1 MYGNPGPFSYTPR
14 DEEPR
19 GTSLQRTM
27 SRPTGK
33 SIYMQ
38 RKEYAETLNRQQ
50 DSLNA
55 RVEHLLTCELDG
67 QLLKTVEDCVAK
79 LRRLEAKGRL
89 WSQNMIMDIQG
100 PFLVLSD
107 IETKAEL
114 ESIPLSFI
122 TQTKFLE
129 DESEDSSLLILTV
142 QDRNKRVPQVFMFQ
156 CEETSGDIVKA
167 DLDKAVQRGG
177 GIDPEPFKDHTD
189 IRSNLENII
198 GLQAAGGF
206 RPPVPQS
213 PEYERRPPPPDFMSP
228 QWNNREPEY
237 MAPPRLYNPQDD
249 MMPQPGFFEQQN
261 GPEIPDEKQEMERN
275 MDIFNHIISDLEI
288 FMDRVA
294 ATANMPQEE
303 EKSKKKKKKSKKK
316 KSQKDALPDNLPHWE
331 EYASFLQK
339 VKYGFN
345 LLSKLDGV
353 LTPVSA
359 PDYVHIFFQFLEA
372 IVPQY
377 PSDLPPTVVPP
388 LLTEAAIEMLGQVL
402 GREEYRLWRSL
413 GDCWFVPRSN
423 WPDNVP
429 PYIPEFYDGWQPPAP
444 PPPLSPQLRQQNGP
458 MMSRSNSQRFH
469 PDGAGRMNDDPPYSP
484 RASLR
489 RPEEPMTNGP
499 WNPMPPQSEPPA
511 LMRAMYNFNAR
522 NNKELSIMKGET
534 VQVVNKAKQWWL
546 VRNSRGE
553 EGNVP
558 LNLLEP
564 ASSDRSMDEPPYA
577 PRNAFGPVTLGMNS
591 SPGEV
596 KAWLEYKG
604 FSRITA
610 TSLGVLSGRQLLG
623 MSKEELRA
631 VCPEEAAKVF
641 FQLQGIKSSIAVSS
655 VSLYKSDFI
664 SNQQQNNLFFAAGQ

>member
-1 MYGNPGPFSYTPR
+1 MQIVIRFVFFFRGFSQ

-50 DSLNA
+50 DTLNA

-67 QLLKTVEDCVAK
+67 HLLKTVEDCVAK

-89 WSQNMIMDIQG
+89 WPQNMIMDVQG

-114 ESIPLSFI
+114 ESIPLSYI
-122 TQTKFLE
+122 TQTKSLE
-129 DESEDSSLLILTV
+129 DNGSDDNSLLIITV

-177 GIDPEPFKDHTD
+177 GGDLEPFREHSD

-213 PEYERRPPPPDFMSP
+213 PEYNRRLPPSDFMSP
-228 QWNNREPEY
+228 QWNNREPEN
-237 MAPPRLYNPQDD
+237 MPPPRSHNLQED
-249 MMPQPGFFEQQN
+249 MMAQPGLYEQQN
-261 GPEIPDEKQEMERN
+261 GPQIPDEKLEIERSME
-275 MDIFNHIISDLEI
+275 IFNHVINDLEI
-288 FMDRVA
+288 FMGQVTA
-294 ATANMPQEE
+294 AMNMPQEE
-303 EKSKKKKKKSKKK
+303 EKKKKKKKSKKK
-316 KSQKDALPDNLPHWE
+316 KSQKNALPDNLPSWE
-331 EYASFLQK
+331 EYVSFLQK
-339 VKYGFN
+339 IKYGFN
-345 LLSKLDGV
+345 LLSKLEGV

-359 PDYVHIFFQFLEA
+359 PDYVHIFFQFLDM

-377 PSDLPPTVVPP
+377 PSDLPPTVVSPM
-388 LLTEAAIEMLGQVL
+388 LTEAAIEMLGQVL

-413 GDCWFVPRSN
+413 GECWFVPRSN
-423 WPDNVP
+423 WPEKVP

-444 PPPLSPQLRQQNGP
+444 PPPLSPQLRHQNGP
-458 MMSRSNSQRFH
+458 MSRSNSQRFQ
-469 PDGAGRMNDDPPYSP
+469 PDGPGRIYEEAPYSP

-489 RPEEPMTNGP
+489 QPEEPMGNGP
-499 WNPMPPQSEPPA
+499 WNSMPPPSEPPA
-511 LMRAMYNFNAR
+511 LMQAIYNFNAR
-522 NNKELSIMKGET
+522 NNRELSLMKGEM

-546 VRNSRGE
+546 VRNSHGE

-558 LNLLEP
+558 LNILEP
-564 ASSDRSMDEPPYA
+564 ASSSRSAEEPPVSFTASPPFTLRPPHQDLMHNSFFCSVCTAQQFWSCDSGYELLICGGEGLA
-577 PRNAFGPVTLGMNS
+577 RVQRFLQNVGFTLLKVLGHKNKTALLTKKRHPVVSTQ
-591 SPGEV
+591 
-596 KAWLEYKG
+596 
-604 FSRITA
+604 TA
-610 TSLGVLSGRQLLG
+610 LLPASG
-623 MSKEELRA
+623 
-631 VCPEEAAKVF
+631 C
-641 FQLQGIKSSIAVSS
+641 
-655 VSLYKSDFI
+655 
-664 SNQQQNNLFFAAGQ
+664 